1 MSSFW
6 KNKRV
11 LITGGAGFI
20 GSNLMRRLLD
30 EGAIVRAVDNLERGR
45 IEWLKPMLASVE
57 FKTCDLR
64 DPAQVRAAVQDVE
77 VVFHL
82 ASKVGGIKVYLDHA
96 GTVLN
101 QNCLM
106 DQNVF
111 AAVVEARTPSVFYAS
126 TSHVYPEDMQM
137 SPDAPALREPDAYP
151 PRPGL
156 TYGWGKLLGEI
167 TLQALARE
175 HDWLRVSMARIVG
188 AYGPNQD
195 IDLATGSVIP
205 VFCHRAIRWPEGAPF
220 RIWGTGTETRSYCYV
235 EDIVEGI
242 LRSMVAQ
249 ERDKV
254 VGPFNLGAEGRVTIR
269 EIAERIVRISGKEI
283 PLAFDPS
290 AKTSIWGQAVDCSLA
305 RQLLDGWTPR
315 HDFDT
320 GLRLTYQHIEQRLRT
335 GKG

>member
-1 MSSFW
+1 MNDYW
-6 KNKRV
+6 KNRKV

-20 GSNLMRRLLD
+20 GSNLIRRLLA
-30 EGAIVRAVDNLERGR
+30 EGAVVRAADNLERGR
-45 IEWLKPMLASVE
+45 IEWLKPILDSVDLHR
-57 FKTCDLR
+57 CDLR
-64 DPAQVRAAVQDVE
+64 NPEQVRAAVNGVE

-82 ASKVGGIKVYLDHA
+82 ASKVGGIKVYLDQA

-111 AAVVEARTPSVFYAS
+111 SAVVEARTPAVFYAS

-137 SPDAPALREPDAYP
+137 SPDAAALRESDAYP

-175 HDWLRVSMARIVG
+175 HAWLRVSIARIVG

-205 VFCHRAIRWPEGAPF
+205 VFCHRAINWPAGAPF
-220 RIWGTGTETRSYCYV
+220 RIWGTGLETRSYCYV

-242 LRSMVAQ
+242 LRSVVAQ
-249 ERDKV
+249 QLDKV

-269 EIAERIVRISGKEI
+269 EIAERIVRISGKDI
-283 PLAFDPS
+283 PLSFDPT
-290 AKTSIWGQAVDCSLA
+290 AKTSIWGQAVDCGLA
-305 RQLLDGWTPR
+305 RSLLEGWLPA
-315 HDFDT
+315 HDFDH
-320 GLRLTYQHIEQRLRT
+320 GLRLTYRHIEQRLRA

>member
-1 MSSFW
+1 MTTFW
-6 KNKRV
+6 KNKKV

-20 GSNLMRRLLD
+20 GSNLIRRLIDL
-30 EGAIVRAVDNLERGR
+30 GATIRAVDNLERGR
-45 IEWLKPMLASVE
+45 IEWLKPMLASVD
-57 FKTCDLR
+57 FRTCDLR
-64 DPAQVRAAVQDVE
+64 KYDPTLEAIRGVD

-111 AAVVEARTPSVFYAS
+111 AAIVELKTPSVFYAS
-126 TSHVYPEDMQM
+126 TSHVYPEHLQM
-137 SPDAPALREPDAYP
+137 APDAPPLREEQAHPSS
-151 PRPGL
+151 PGL
-156 TYGWGKLLGEI
+156 SYGWGKLIGEI
-167 TLQALARE
+167 TLQGMARE
-175 HDWLRVSMARIVG
+175 HAWLHVAMARIVG

-205 VFCHRAIRWPEGAPF
+205 VFCHRAIRYPEGAPF

-242 LRSMVAQ
+242 LRSVVAQ
-249 ERDKV
+249 TQHKV

-269 EIAERIVRISGKEI
+269 EIAERIVKISGKDI
-283 PLAFDPS
+283 PLAFDPA
-290 AKTSIWGQAVDCSLA
+290 AKTTIWGQAVECQLA
-305 RQLLDGWTPR
+305 LELLDGWAPK
-315 HDFDT
+315 HDFDS
-320 GLRLTYQHIEQRLRT
+320 GLRLTYQHIEQRLRS

>member
-1 MSSFW
+1 MTNFW
-6 KNKRV
+6 KNKKV

-20 GSNLMRRLLD
+20 GSNLIRRLIDL
-30 EGAIVRAVDNLERGR
+30 GASIRAVDNLERGR
-45 IEWLKPMLASVE
+45 IEWLKPMLASVD
-57 FKTCDLR
+57 FRTCDLR
-64 DPAQVRAAVQDVE
+64 KYDQTLEAIRGVD

-111 AAVVEARTPSVFYAS
+111 AAIVELKTPSVFYAS
-126 TSHVYPEDMQM
+126 TSHVYPEHLQM
-137 SPDAPALREPDAYP
+137 APDAPPLREEQAHPSS
-151 PRPGL
+151 PGL
-156 TYGWGKLLGEI
+156 SYGWGKLIGEI
-167 TLQALARE
+167 TLQGMAKE
-175 HDWLRVSMARIVG
+175 HDWLRVAMARIVG

-205 VFCHRAIRWPEGAPF
+205 VFCHRAIRYPEGAPF

-242 LRSMVAQ
+242 LRSVVAQ
-249 ERDKV
+249 TRHKV

-269 EIAERIVRISGKEI
+269 EIAERIVKISGKDI
-283 PLAFDPS
+283 QLAFDPA
-290 AKTSIWGQAVDCSLA
+290 AKTTIWGQAVECQLA
-305 RQLLDGWTPR
+305 RELLDGWTPQ
-315 HDFDT
+315 HDFDS
-320 GLRLTYQHIEQRLRT
+320 GLRLTYQHIEQRLRG